1 MPLNA
6 GNTLSSPSL
15 HLKKALLITGSSRLS
30 AMKQLVSS
38 LGGSKES
45 EVIYIGDSG
54 TDIECLL
61 EDGIVGIVI
70 LNDENSSLVQ
80 TMKRINVDIAPIN
93 KRKENLWGIG
103 KEVYHMSDFSEIIG
117 SSVLG

>member
-1 MPLNA
+1 
-6 GNTLSSPSL
+6 
-15 HLKKALLITGSSRLS
+15 
-30 AMKQLVSS
+30 MKQFVLS

-70 LNDENSSLVQ
+70 VNDENSSLVQ

-93 KRKENLWGIG
+93 KRNKNVWGNG
-103 KEVYHMSDFSEIIG
+103 KGVYHIRDFSEIIE
-117 SSVLG
+117 SSCLD